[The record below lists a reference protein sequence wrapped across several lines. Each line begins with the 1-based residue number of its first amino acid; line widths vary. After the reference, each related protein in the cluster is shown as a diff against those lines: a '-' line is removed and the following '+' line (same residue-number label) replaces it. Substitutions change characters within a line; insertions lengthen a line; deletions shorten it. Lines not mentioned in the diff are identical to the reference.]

1 METSELI
8 IESDAYM
15 EIFHYN
21 NGEDK
26 IESEVYKGDLQDYT
40 KSIDLDP
47 NDGISYFSRGYCKQ
61 ELQDFDGAC
70 IDALKSKELGYDSK
84 ELIDEVCN

>member
-15 EIFHYN
+15 EMFHYN

-26 IESEVYKGDLQDYT
+26 IESEVYKGALLVYT

-47 NDGISYFSRGYCKQ
+47 NDGISYSNRGYCK
-61 ELQDFDGAC
+61 
-70 IDALKSKELGYDSK
+70 
-84 ELIDEVCN
+84 